1 MAEASDTWGI
11 FYQNL
16 IDAGCDQEMVRQCV
30 ILAKAAEKTD
40 LLRLLSK
47 HRSILLRAVH
57 EKMCIRDSLW
67 RISGEH
73 PSRCASGKLYD

>member
-47 HRSILLRAVH
+47 HRSILLRTVH
-57 EKMCIRDSLW
+57 ENQK
-67 RISGEH
+67 RIDHLDFLIYQMSK
-73 PSRCASGKLYD
+73 R